1 MFSSTNTDDCFTDF
15 SAKNYDDLAPIV
27 LFVYNR
33 LNETVKTLEALKQNV
48 LSDKSQLFI
57 FSDGPIDKA
66 DERLVN
72 EVREYIHAAS
82 GFKSIEIYET
92 DSNRGLVTSITSG
105 ISQVLKDFEKVIVLE
120 DDLCTSPYFLQYM
133 NDGLKCYQKHINV
146 ASISGFSVPIK
157 NNLSEFYFLPGT
169 FWWGWGTWRDRWEL
183 FNKDGKYLLN
193 ELRERKAMKDYNI
206 NGSFLISPE
215 ITLRK
220 HLNGTLQSWA
230 VRWHASML
238 LENKYSLY
246 SSQSLVNNIGIGNGT
261 NCRIKTSVYNSKL
274 VNKPLKVDFQPVKTQ
289 AAIVKKIKLF
299 YLKAHLILLLN
310 FIKQRILF
318 RLQFRSKK
326 I

>member
-1 MFSSTNTDDCFTDF
+1 MFSNTKTNDCFADL

-33 LNETVKTLEALKQNV
+33 LTETVKTIEALKQNV
-48 LSDKSQLFI
+48 LADKSKLFI
-57 FSDGPIDKA
+57 FSDGPIDKV
-66 DERLVN
+66 DEKQVN
-72 EVREYIHAAS
+72 EVREYIHTVS
-82 GFKSIEIYET
+82 GFKDIIIYET
-92 DSNRGLVTSITSG
+92 DSNRGLVASITSG
-105 ISQVLKDFEKVIVLE
+105 VTQTLKDFEKVIVLE

-133 NDGLKCYQKHINV
+133 NDGLKCYQEQQNV

-183 FNKDGKYLLN
+183 FNKDGKYLLS
-193 ELRERKAMKDYNI
+193 ELKKRKVMKDYNI

-215 ITLRK
+215 ITLKK
-220 HLNGTLQSWA
+220 HLKGDLQSWA

-261 NCRIKTSVYNSKL
+261 NCRIKTSIFKSKL
-274 VNKPLKVDFQPVKTQ
+274 VDRPLKIDFQPVKTQ
-289 AAIVKKIKLF
+289 SAIIKKIKLF
-299 YLKAHLILLLN
+299 YLKAHFILLFN
-310 FIKQRILF
+310 FIKQHFLF
-318 RLQFRSKK
+318 
-326 I
+326 